1 MSENLTVLVAGGAGF
16 IGTNFCGRLLKEGF
30 KVICL
35 DNFVTSSKSNIEQ
48 YLANLNFQFIEFDIS
63 RGIPVLEAD
72 QKVDYIVNLACPAS
86 PIDYQNLPI
95 ETLEV
100 CSQGTK
106 NLLELAASNR
116 ARFIHA
122 STSEVYGDPDVH
134 PQPETYWGRVN
145 SYGPRSCYDEG
156 KRYAESL
163 IWVYRR
169 KRNVNTGVFRIF
181 NTYGPFMRPR
191 DGRVI
196 TNFVRQAL
204 SGENITVYGEGAQ
217 TRSFC
222 YVDDL
227 VDGILRFMK
236 SDEEGPINLGNP
248 GEFTI
253 RQLAEM
259 VIRLTDTKSQM
270 VQSPMPADDPRQRKP
285 DITRAQQKLNWQP
298 VVPLEEGLKKT
309 IEWIRSERI
318 SNY

>member
-1 MSENLTVLVAGGAGF
+1 MENNVVLVVGGAGF

-35 DNFVTSSKSNIEQ
+35 DNFITSSKANIEQ
-48 YLANLNFQFIEFDIS
+48 YKSHPNFQLLEFDLT
-63 RGIPVLEAD
+63 RGIPVLESS
-72 QKVDYIVNLACPAS
+72 QTVDYVVNLACPAS

-106 NLLELAASNR
+106 NLLELAATNH

-134 PQPETYWGRVN
+134 PQPETYWGHVN
-145 SYGPRSCYDEG
+145 SYGPRACYDEG
-156 KRYAESL
+156 KRYAEAL

-169 KRNVNTGVFRIF
+169 KRNVNTGVLRIF
-181 NTYGPFMRPR
+181 NTYGPFMRPF

-204 SGENITVYGEGAQ
+204 AGEDITVYGEGAQ

-227 VDGILRFMK
+227 VEGMLRFMK
-236 SDEEGPINLGNP
+236 SAEEGPINLGNP

-259 VIRLTDTKSQM
+259 VIRLTNTKSQM
-270 VQSPMPADDPRQRKP
+270 IQAPMPDDDPRQRKP
-285 DITRAQQKLNWQP
+285 DISRAQQKLNWQP
-298 VVPLEEGLKKT
+298 VIPLEEGLKKT
-309 IEWIRSERI
+309 IEWMKSEKI
-318 SNY
+318 SNF